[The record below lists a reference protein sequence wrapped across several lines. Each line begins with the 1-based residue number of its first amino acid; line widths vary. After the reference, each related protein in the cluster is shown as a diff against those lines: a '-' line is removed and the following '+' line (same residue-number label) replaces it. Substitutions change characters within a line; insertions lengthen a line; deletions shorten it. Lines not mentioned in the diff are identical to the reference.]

1 MVIRKTRI
9 EELDEV
15 MRIYARAA
23 EYMAQTGNPNQ
34 WKNGYPSREL
44 IVADIRHGVSYV
56 ADVNG
61 SIEAVFMYFE
71 GADASYA
78 RIDNGAWHV
87 PGPYAVFHRIASAGR
102 MRGIGRQCFAWCEA
116 QAASHGCSSLRAD
129 THADNK
135 VMQHV
140 LQQSGFTYCGVIY
153 LEDGAPRLAY
163 EKPLGQT
170 AGQGNAYVAINGSY
184 YANQRPKQKGD
195 GVALGVA
202 SMVLGIISILLF
214 CTCANFLT
222 AVLAII
228 FGIIQIVQN
237 KDKTFAITG
246 IITASLSIVFGIVL
260 WMILVF
266 GMSDASINSYDDI
279 YEYYYGNEYY
289 DEIYDGD
296 YRDDYDDYY
305 DYDDYFDYDEEESGA
320 EFL

>member
-1 MVIRKTRI
+1 MEIRKTRI

-44 IVADIRHGVSYV
+44 IAADIANGVSYV

-71 GADASYA
+71 GADATYA

-102 MRGIGRQCFAWCEA
+102 MRGVGRLCMSWCEA
-116 QAASHGCSSLRAD
+116 QAALHGCSSLRAD
-129 THADNK
+129 THMDNK

-140 LQQSGFTYCGVIY
+140 LQQSGFAYCGVVY

-163 EKPLGQT
+163 EKSLAQAAAAVG
-170 AGQGNAYVAINGSY
+170 
-184 YANQRPKQKGD
+184 PKPKGD

-202 SMVLGIISILLF
+202 SMVLGIISLLLF
-214 CTCANFLT
+214 CTCVNYLT
-222 AVLAII
+222 AALAIT
-228 FGIIQIVQN
+228 FGVIQLIRN
-237 KDKTFAITG
+237 KDKTFAIAG
-246 IITASLSIVFGIVL
+246 IITSGISLMLGAALWLVLGWGMTNSSIH
-260 WMILVF
+260 
-266 GMSDASINSYDDI
+266 NYEDI
-279 YEYYYGNEYY
+279 YEYYYENEYEE
-289 DEIYDGD
+289 DIYDDD
-296 YRDDYDDYY
+296 YRDEYDSY
-305 DYDDYFDYDEEESGA
+305 DYDYFNYDEEESGA

>member
-1 MVIRKTRI
+1 MIIRKTRM

-15 MRIYARAA
+15 MRIYAHAA

-34 WKNGYPSREL
+34 WRNGYPSREL
-44 IVADIRHGVSYV
+44 IAADIQQGVSYV

-71 GADASYA
+71 GADASYS

-102 MRGIGRQCFAWCEA
+102 MRGIGRQCIAWCA
-116 QAASHGCSSLRAD
+116 SQAEVHGCSSLRAD
-129 THADNK
+129 THMDNK

-140 LQQSGFTYCGVIY
+140 LQQSGFFYCGVVY

-163 EKPLGQT
+163 ERPLRQ
-170 AGQGNAYVAINGSY
+170 ASGQGNTYAAINGSY
-184 YANQRPKQKGD
+184 YAYQRPKQKGD
-195 GVALGVA
+195 GTAFGVT
-202 SMVLGIISILLF
+202 SMVLGIVSILLF

-222 AVLAII
+222 ATLAII
-228 FGIIQIVQN
+228 FGIVQLARN

-246 IITASLSIVFGIVL
+246 IITAAISIVLGIVL
-260 WMILVF
+260 WLIVVS

-289 DEIYDGD
+289 DDIYDGD
-296 YRDDYDDYY
+296 YRDNYDDYY
-305 DYDDYFDYDEEESGA
+305 DYYDYFDYDEESGA